1 VEHIGRKFLR
11 QGDFENMSPIHGN
24 LYFKTIGLIGAGK

>member
-1 VEHIGRKFLR
+1 
-11 QGDFENMSPIHGN
+11 MSPIHGN